1 MHSSAATS
9 ACRAGTVGPQRWRTM
24 LFPAAELRADLLR
37 TCRRSAESGS
47 TCTLGATWCM
57 TLLFDNQAVDRA
69 VTCQIVLLSSESDD
83 LPMKYLMPVRVDI
96 DARLWRATRWTIT
109 G

>member
-1 MHSSAATS
+1 M
-9 ACRAGTVGPQRWRTM
+9 
-24 LFPAAELRADLLR
+24 
-37 TCRRSAESGS
+37 
-47 TCTLGATWCM
+47 
-57 TLLFDNQAVDRA
+57 
-69 VTCQIVLLSSESDD
+69 TCQIVLLSSESDD